1 MEDQDPVEAA
11 ADAIIDAGGLVSI
24 TNLKAFDED
33 SVDDVEINY
42 AGELTPSL
50 SEWIAR
56 VMAPFPLK
64 YRLVPESAYPDPVV
78 EYRDDGTA
86 WHIDHNGEARRI
98 PPLDR

>member
-1 MEDQDPVEAA
+1 MEDQDPMEAA
-11 ADAIIDAGGLVSI
+11 ADAIRVAGLPVSI
-24 TNLKAFDED
+24 INLIAFDED
-33 SVDDVEINY
+33 SVDYVELNY

-64 YRLVPESAYPDPVV
+64 YQLVPESAYPDPVV

-86 WHIDHNGEARRI
+86 WWTDHNGEARRL
-98 PPLDR
+98 PP